1 MITYFKRQAVPAIV
15 RKLKQRGRAT
25 YLDRVEKEKVRKRDH
40 EACRV
45 CLRWTRDVH
54 ERLFKSRGGVASLAN
69 SMCACRT
76 CHPFLQEHAIQPFGK
91 DCNHRLTF
99 EMHEAVAQMVFRGR
113 AVPKH
118 VTVIETPKVGA

>member
-1 MITYFKRQAVPAIV
+1 MITYFKHQIVPAIV
-15 RKLKQRGRAT
+15 GKLKKRGHAT

-54 ERLFKSRGGVASLAN
+54 ERLFKRGGVASLEN

-76 CHPFLQEHAIQPFGK
+76 CHPFLQHHGIQPFGT

-99 EMHEAVAQMVFRGR
+99 EMHEAVARMVFRSR
-113 AVPKH
+113 AVPTH
-118 VTVIETPKVGA
+118 VTVIDTPKGRA